1 MRVII
6 MVILNLIKKWWPAI
20 FVGLLLGVIGIQYR
34 MIVTRDADI
43 VQLNTA
49 IDNLKLEVAIKDSS
63 IIELQ
68 KAVADNAAKVDS
80 VNAALSRCQSRS
92 EELSDDLRTIND
104 IMCSDEGE
112 PVEIVS
118 VIEDDTPSA
127 KETSHET
134 KPISRTVNNKGID
147 FINTQFDAIK

>member
-1 MRVII
+1 
-6 MVILNLIKKWWPAI
+6 
-20 FVGLLLGVIGIQYR
+20 
-34 MIVTRDADI
+34 
-43 VQLNTA
+43 
-49 IDNLKLEVAIKDSS
+49 
-63 IIELQ
+63 
-68 KAVADNAAKVDS
+68 
-80 VNAALSRCQSRS
+80 
-92 EELSDDLRTIND
+92 
-104 IMCSDEGE
+104 MCSDEGE